1 MSNSL
6 SSGVSVTVST
16 DELESKIDAAS
27 GKFIKTLSK
36 SQKSLKM
43 SIDEMGRYVNASG
56 KVVEGLS
63 LAQIKLGQ
71 YVDEEGK
78 LHTANGGFVEDLN
91 KIEQALGFYVDEFGA
106 VYNAQHEFIRLTAD
120 ARKEIAAN
128 IAASEKAAKE
138 AAASAEKKAR
148 EVAEAAAKE
157 AKAKIEEERKFQAE
171 VEKTKKLENEAR
183 EALQRA
189 GGSASQMLGQFAS
202 LLATL
207 ESSDEEIGGFRS
219 TLIQL
224 AEAASAGIGTY
235 TSLSSSVNAV
245 SKVFPSLKAGLT
257 SILQTAPAT
266 AAGLSGVG
274 AAATTASVG
283 MKALQLA
290 SGPVGIAIAAI
301 GAGLTAF
308 MTSGHKTASVNQK
321 ISDSFSEIEKKAE
334 LAGAKIR
341 DLNDVLKYGAFSQED
356 NTLKA
361 WDKRIQAAD
370 EKIKELEA
378 KVQEAKASTSESATR
393 YAAMGG
399 AGSANAARN
408 FAVAAA
414 EQDVKKAQE
423 ERKAL
428 LAKYNDVAKG
438 LIAKIREEQKTEEE
452 KALALRGEYE
462 NLLSHA
468 ENQKE
473 VDAINAKIASID
485 QKIAGIKEEELAQA
499 RKNAGIDR
507 YLDAPKKELELTAEA
522 YEKAREEWTQ
532 KAKELGL
539 EQGQVEAALA
549 NYRKEIYDSAK
560 NAIVSDLGVDLKDVA
575 KKSLAERFELLQQA
589 IDKEILSA
597 EESAA
602 ARLQLQTEREKELE
616 SVADSIREAKSG
628 ADADRERAV
637 ALQKISDD
645 LKARRISE
653 KQNANLVAKVDQEYA
668 ATVASLREQK
678 ARELGVSFDEPI
690 ADDFKSKKAALDE
703 LKNNKTIDE
712 PQYRNALKQLENQA
726 LAAIPGLSELQSA
739 TKVAATA
746 QEKHAEIVKA
756 INQAHKDDLIGDKK
770 RRELLKKADKQLA
783 DAKSKEAAQAKA
795 STRSRLGIDALM
807 ESLKSPLQKYQDAMK
822 EIAAAAK
829 SRSIS
834 KEERLALENKAAE
847 DYWKVMRD
855 SRTSEGKSSAEG
867 KLSSSKTE
875 IASSVSS
882 GSAELYLSQVKN
894 QTANYQSR
902 IQQTTENLYKTSQE
916 ALYQSQQTN
925 LYLQELLANS
935 GAVGVW
941 G

>member
-6 SSGVSVTVST
+6 SNGVSVTVST
-16 DELESKIDAAS
+16 DELESKIDAVS

-78 LHTANGGFVEDLN
+78 LHTANGGLVEDLN
-91 KIEQALGFYVDEFGA
+91 KIEQALGFYADEFGA

-128 IAASEKAAKE
+128 KAAAEKAAKE
-138 AAASAEKKAR
+138 EVAAAEKKAR
-148 EVAEAAAKE
+148 AIAEAAEKE
-157 AKAKIEEERKFQAE
+157 AKAKIEAERKFQAE
-171 VEKTKKLENEAR
+171 AEKTKRLENEAR
-183 EALQRA
+183 EARQRA
-189 GGSASQMLGQFAS
+189 LGTLSQMTGQFAS

-207 ESSDEEIGGFRS
+207 EGSDDEIGGFRS

-224 AEAASAGIGTY
+224 AEAASAGIGTF
-235 TSLSSSVNAV
+235 TSLYSSINTVA
-245 SKVFPSLKAGLT
+245 KAAPGLKAGLS
-257 SILQTAPAT
+257 SILQTAPAA
-266 AAGLSGVG
+266 AAGLTGVG

-283 MKALQLA
+283 MKALQIA

-301 GAGLTAF
+301 SAGLIAF
-308 MTSGHKTASVNQK
+308 MTSGHKTVDTNQK
-321 ISDSFSEIEKKAE
+321 ISDSFSEIEKKAK
-334 LAGAKIR
+334 LAGDKIR
-341 DLNDVLKYGAFSQED
+341 DLNDVLKYGAFSQEN
-356 NTLKA
+356 NTLAA
-361 WDKRIQAAD
+361 WDERIAKAD
-370 EKIKELEA
+370 IKIKELEA
-378 KVQEAKASTSESATR
+378 KVQEAKASTSADATK
-393 YAAMGG
+393 YAGMGG
-399 AGSANAARN
+399 AGSANWARE
-408 FAVAAA
+408 FAVDAA
-414 EQDVKKAQE
+414 EKEVKKAQE

-428 LAKYNDVAKG
+428 MAKYNEAARG
-438 LIAKIREEQKTEEE
+438 LIEKIREEQTTEEK
-452 KALALRGEYE
+452 KAIALREEYE

-473 VDAINAKIASID
+473 IDAINAKIASID

-522 YEKAREEWTQ
+522 YEKTRALWTQ

-539 EQGQVEAALA
+539 EQDQVEAALA
-549 NYRKEIYDSAK
+549 NYRKEIDDSTK
-560 NAIVSDLGVDLKDVA
+560 NAVASDLGVDLKDVA
-575 KKSLAERFELLQQA
+575 KKSLVERFELLQQA

-602 ARLQLQTEREKELE
+602 ARLQLQTEQEKELE
-616 SVADSIREAKSG
+616 TVADSIRDAKSG
-628 ADADRERAV
+628 LDADRERAV
-637 ALQKISDD
+637 ALQKINDD
-645 LKARRISE
+645 LKMRRISE
-653 KQNANLVAKVDQEYA
+653 KQNADLVAKVDQEYA
-668 ATVASLREQK
+668 ATVASLRDQK
-678 ARELGVSFDEPI
+678 ARELGVSFDELK
-690 ADDFKSKKAALDE
+690 AGDYKSKIAALDE
-703 LKNNKTIDE
+703 LKKNKTISE
-712 PQYRNALKQLENQA
+712 PQYQNALKQLEDQA
-726 LAAIPGLSELQSA
+726 LAAIPGLAELQSA

-756 INQAHKDDLIGDKK
+756 ITKANKEGMISDEK

-783 DAKSKEAAQAKA
+783 EAKSKEAAQTKA

-807 ESLKSPLQKYQDAMK
+807 ESLKSPLDKYRETMN

-855 SRTSEGKSSAEG
+855 SRTSEGKSSEG

-875 IASSVSS
+875 LASSVSS

-902 IQQTTENLYKTSQE
+902 IQQTTENLYKASQE

-925 LYLQELLANS
+925 YYLQELLANN
-935 GAVGVW
+935 GNVAVW